1 MRTYERRGSHR
12 FTGYCCKTYKTQGK
26 ARCRSHAVG
35 YAKLCEA
42 VLRSVREETEKLL
55 TAKDI
60 AYLGRVRSEC
70 VSGSRKDCETQII
83 YLEREIG
90 RREAYKKKTYQNYLE
105 EVISKEEYLSY
116 AGEFER
122 ELTELRKQLERR
134 KNMASEAEQRMEDFE
149 NYIHVEEL
157 TREMV
162 TELIERIE
170 VNEDGSVNIFYKFRD
185 KTG

>member
-1 MRTYERRGSHR
+1 M
-12 FTGYCCKTYKTQGK
+12 
-26 ARCRSHAVG
+26 
-35 YAKLCEA
+35 
-42 VLRSVREETEKLL
+42 
-55 TAKDI
+55 
-60 AYLGRVRSEC
+60 
-70 VSGSRKDCETQII
+70 
-83 YLEREIG
+83 
-90 RREAYKKKTYQNYLE
+90 
-105 EVISKEEYLSY
+105 
-116 AGEFER
+116 
-122 ELTELRKQLERR
+122 ERR